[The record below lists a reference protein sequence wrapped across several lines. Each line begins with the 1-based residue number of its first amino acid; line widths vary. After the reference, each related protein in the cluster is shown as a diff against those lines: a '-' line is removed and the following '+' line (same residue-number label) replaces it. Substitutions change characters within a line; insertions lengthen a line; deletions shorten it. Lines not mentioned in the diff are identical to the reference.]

1 MIQAKYVKRV
11 MGINKVQ
18 GKPFKAVE
26 LEEKLLTL
34 ISMRD
39 IKKWPANKKE
49 DLPVDL

>member
-1 MIQAKYVKRV
+1 

-18 GKPFKAVE
+18 GKPFKASE
-26 LEEKLLTL
+26 LQEKLNVL

-39 IKKWPANKKE
+39 IKKWPANKKA